1 MKAMILAAGLG
12 TRMRPLTLHT
22 PKPLLKVGGKALIV
36 WHLERLAAS
45 GITQVV
51 INHAWLGEQLEAEL
65 GNGQAWGLDISY
77 SAETEPLETGGGI
90 LKALPQL
97 ITDADDRFLVIN
109 ADVFCDLDLRLFI
122 DTPLLE
128 QDLGVLLMVDNPDWH
143 VQGDFK
149 LDARSYLQTEKGR
162 SLTFSGISVLK
173 GRLFDACQPGRFA
186 LAPLFRQA
194 IANQRLRGV
203 YHAGRWSDVGT
214 PERLYQLDQQLGEE
228 LIE

>member
-1 MKAMILAAGLG
+1 MRAMILAAGLG

-51 INHAWLGEQLEAEL
+51 INHAWLGDQLEAEL
-65 GNGQAWGLDISY
+65 GCGKQWGLEISY
-77 SAETEPLETGGGI
+77 SAEPEPLETGGGI
-90 LKALPQL
+90 FKALPQL
-97 ITDADDRFLVIN
+97 INYPDDCFLVIN
-109 ADVFCDLDLRLFI
+109 ADVFCDLDLSVLTGI
-122 DTPLLE
+122 SLSE

-143 VQGDFK
+143 AQGDFK
-149 LDARSYLQTEKGR
+149 LADSGYLHPVDGR

-173 GRLFDACQPGRFA
+173 GRFFESCQPGCFP

-194 IANQRLRGV
+194 ISGGYLRGV
-203 YHAGRWSDVGT
+203 YHGGSWSDVGT

-228 LIE
+228 GLA

>member
-51 INHAWLGEQLEAEL
+51 INHAWLGEQLETEL
-65 GNGQAWGLDISY
+65 GTGQPWGVKISY

-97 ITDADDRFLVIN
+97 ISGPDDRFLVIN
-109 ADVFCDLDLRLFI
+109 ADVFCDLDLGAFI
-122 DTPLLE
+122 DTPLSG
-128 QDLGVLLMVDNPDWH
+128 QDLGALLMVDNPEWH
-143 VQGDFK
+143 EQGDFK
-149 LDARSYLQTEKGR
+149 LGDSGYLHPEQGR
-162 SLTFSGISVLK
+162 SLTFSGISLLK
-173 GRLFDACQPGRFA
+173 GSLFESCQPGRFP

-194 IANQRLRGV
+194 IVSGHLRGV
-203 YHAGRWSDVGT
+203 YHGGCWSDVGT
-214 PERLYQLDQQLGEE
+214 PERLYQLDQLLNEE
-228 LIE
+228 KI

>member
-65 GNGQAWGLDISY
+65 GSGQAWGLDICY
-77 SAETEPLETGGGI
+77 SAETELLETGGGI

-97 ITDADDRFLVIN
+97 ISASEEHFLVIN
-109 ADVFCDLDLRLFI
+109 ADVFCDLDLRWFI
-122 DTPLLE
+122 DTSLSG
-128 QDLGVLLMVDNPDWH
+128 QDLGALLMVDNPEWH
-143 VQGDFK
+143 EQGDFK
-149 LDARSYLQTEKGR
+149 LGVNGYLHPEEGH
-162 SLTFSGISVLK
+162 SLTFSGISLLK
-173 GRLFDACQPGRFA
+173 KGLFDSCQPGCFP

-194 IANQRLRGV
+194 IACGRLQGV
-203 YHAGRWSDVGT
+203 YYGGCWSDVGT
-214 PERLYQLDQQLGEE
+214 PERLYQLDQQLGEGKVE
-228 LIE
+228 

>member
-22 PKPLLKVGGKALIV
+22 PKPLLQVGGKALIV

-65 GNGQAWGLDISY
+65 GNGQSWGLDICY

-97 ITDADDRFLVIN
+97 ITESDDRFLVIN
-109 ADVFCDLDLRLFI
+109 ADVFCDLDLRLLI
-122 DTPLLE
+122 DTPLAE
-128 QDLGVLLMVDNPDWH
+128 QDLGVLLMVDNPKWH
-143 VQGDFK
+143 EQGDFK
-149 LDARSYLQTEKGR
+149 LDSSGYLHPENGR
-162 SLTFSGISVLK
+162 SHTFSGISVLK
-173 GRLFDACQPGRFA
+173 GHLFESCQSGRFP

-194 IANQRLRGV
+194 IASGCLRGV
-203 YHAGRWSDVGT
+203 YHGGCWSDVGT
-214 PERLYQLDQQLGEE
+214 PERLYQLDRQ
-228 LIE
+228 LIEEIKE

>member
-45 GITQVV
+45 GFNQVV

-65 GNGQAWGLDISY
+65 GDGQSWGVDICY

-90 LKALPQL
+90 LKALPWL
-97 ITDADDRFLVIN
+97 INDPDELFLVIN
-109 ADVFCDLDLRLFI
+109 ADVFCDVELSLLAGIRLS
-122 DTPLLE
+122 E

-143 VQGDFK
+143 KQGDFK
-149 LDARSYLQTEKGR
+149 LADSGYLHPEAGC
-162 SLTFSGISVLK
+162 SLTFSGISLLK
-173 GRLFDACQPGRFA
+173 GRLFESCQPGRFP

-194 IANQRLRGV
+194 IAGGFMQGI
-203 YHAGRWSDVGT
+203 HHGGCWSDVGT
-214 PERLYQLDQQLGEE
+214 PERLYQLDQQLSEGKS
-228 LIE
+228 